1 MIYEVCE
8 LLTTHLKHAT
18 MGVNAIAA
26 SVPLGAGDPALED
39 VAVASEFD
47 APYLPLGKIP
57 ASVFRGGPAVFVR
70 RGDAIGEFAPP
81 SAPEVILEDGR
92 VQVAV
97 LALYPREAAHSLD
110 VENRRLSAL
119 LRVIRRSVGSWLEE
133 VPIEARVLRHVQVVG
148 PAGGSA
154 PAVRIVPIVAFPGGE
169 DSVDVCAG
177 VVLLDLV
184 VTDRW
189 AEGITP
195 LTP

>member
-8 LLTTHLKHAT
+8 LLATHLRHPT
-18 MGVNAIAA
+18 MGVNALAA
-26 SVPLGAGDPALED
+26 SVPLGAGDPALEE
-39 VAVASEFD
+39 VNVASEFD

-57 ASVFRGGPAVFVR
+57 ASVFKGGPAVFVR
-70 RGDAIGEFAPP
+70 RGDAMGEFAPP

-92 VQVAV
+92 VQVAI
-97 LALYPREAAHSLD
+97 LALYPRESAHSLD

-119 LRVIRRSVGSWLEE
+119 LRVIRRSVGSWFEDA
-133 VPIEARVLRHVQVVG
+133 PIAARVLRHVCVVG
-148 PAGGSA
+148 PAGGA
-154 PAVRIVPIVAFPGGE
+154 GPAVRVVPLVGFPGGE

-177 VVLLDLV
+177 TVLLDV
-184 VTDRW
+184 TVTDRW